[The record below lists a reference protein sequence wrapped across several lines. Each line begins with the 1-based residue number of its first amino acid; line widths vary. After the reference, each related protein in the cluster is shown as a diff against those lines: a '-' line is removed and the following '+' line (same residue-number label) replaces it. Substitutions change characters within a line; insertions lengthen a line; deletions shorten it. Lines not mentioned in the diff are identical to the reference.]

1 MSIRTSLLALAS
13 IAALAI
19 AALAPA
25 DASPCHGHGYGVSF
39 AKRSGGGGYLPPC
52 GRIGCNMK
60 Q

>member
-19 AALAPA
+19 ASVAPA
-25 DASPCHGHGYGVSF
+25 DASPCHGHNYGVSF
-39 AKRSGGGGYLPPC
+39 AKRRGGGYLPPC